1 MTVEQAIN
9 NEVFINEFASFANDV
24 FSHYGGYDDVY
35 EQYNQFSESEIL
47 TLLDHCEKM
56 GLLED

>member
-9 NEVFINEFASFANDV
+9 NEAFINEFASFANNV

-35 EQYNQFSESEIL
+35 EQYNQFSDDEIL

>member
-9 NEVFINEFASFANDV
+9 NEVFIHEFASFANNV
-24 FSHYGGYDDVY
+24 FFHYGGYDDVY